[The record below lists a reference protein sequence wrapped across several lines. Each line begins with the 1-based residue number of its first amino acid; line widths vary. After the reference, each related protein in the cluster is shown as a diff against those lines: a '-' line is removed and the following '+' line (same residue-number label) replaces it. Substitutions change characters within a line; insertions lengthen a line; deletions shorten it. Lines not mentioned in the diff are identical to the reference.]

1 MVASHRTE
9 RSADPR
15 AALRR
20 AVGERDV
27 EAVTS
32 LVAQH
37 WMYLLEHRSITL
49 ALAMGL
55 CTPDPADPLLTAVFT
70 ELGAHLKSPFR
81 TNAASHRARWSGAR
95 RSEAEALRAVLGGT
109 VAAIAARADG
119 RAAESLAHVDRA
131 RAALPAAA
139 ARIPPAMLAR
149 LQHHWLRTELMSTG
163 YVTVVD
169 GSEEALR
176 VAVATGQLDIAYC
189 TAGYYALSHALAGR
203 GPAADRAAAEADALA
218 DLIEPWQRAAMGV
231 PLRLASALRLLDR
244 GHGDDAAALLT
255 DDRRAEQDSELW
267 ALALMVRSQ
276 LPAAKQDSMRFLA
289 QLEAEAAS
297 WPSDVVAQP
306 ANSVHLDVA
315 RAQLNGLTG
324 RGALAVELLE
334 RSAEHDA
341 HGIVRVRLAAIRAAE
356 DPTAAATL
364 VEAVLRESRDRPRAA
379 AEMHLLKAARALSE
393 GKDAIAS
400 REFRRAVALA
410 LANGIPRSLVVAGPA
425 VLTKLSELTGTREAL
440 DAVAEIDQEVVSLD
454 RSRDH
459 TLLTPRERAV
469 LLGLMSGKTRA
480 EVARDSFVS
489 VETVRSQLRSAYRK
503 LGVRS
508 LEAAIFAASE
518 AGIRN

>member
-15 AALRR
+15 ELLRR

-55 CTPDPADPLLTAVFT
+55 CAPDPADPLLTAVFT
-70 ELGAHLKSPFR
+70 ELGAHLKSTFR
-81 TNAASHRARWSGAR
+81 TNAASHRARWGGAR

-139 ARIPPAMLAR
+139 TRIPPAMLAR

-169 GSEEALR
+169 GSEEVLR

-276 LPAAKQDSMRFLA
+276 LPAAKQDSTRFLA

-324 RGALAVELLE
+324 RGARSTTRTGSCASASR
-334 RSAEHDA
+334 RSAQRRTRPPPRRSWKRCS
-341 HGIVRVRLAAIRAAE
+341 GRAG
-356 DPTAAATL
+356 TG
-364 VEAVLRESRDRPRAA
+364 RERQPRCTCS
-379 AEMHLLKAARALSE
+379 KPPARS
-393 GKDAIAS
+393 
-400 REFRRAVALA
+400 RRA
-410 LANGIPRSLVVAGPA
+410 R
-425 VLTKLSELTGTREAL
+425 T
-440 DAVAEIDQEVVSLD
+440 
-454 RSRDH
+454 RSR
-459 TLLTPRERAV
+459 PAS
-469 LLGLMSGKTRA
+469 SG
-480 EVARDSFVS
+480 ARS
-489 VETVRSQLRSAYRK
+489 RSHSRTASPGRSSSR
-503 LGVRS
+503 GPPCSRS
-508 LEAAIFAASE
+508 S
-518 AGIRN
+518 RS